1 LRFQVNHRVSETEIV
16 EGCLAGKKYYQDLL
30 YHKYASKMFGVC
42 FRYSQDKYKAED
54 ILQESFIK
62 VFQSLD
68 RFRKE
73 GSLEGWIRRIVVNTS
88 LEEHRKNVHMYPV
101 SDFEEAVL
109 EYSEEEV
116 LSGIAADE
124 LMSML
129 DQLSPGYRTIF
140 NLYAIEGYSHK
151 EIAEMLGI
159 SEGTSKSQLARARM
173 LLKEM
178 IVLRMAEGNE
188 QYAGK

>member
-1 LRFQVNHRVSETEIV
+1 MRFQVNHRVSETEIV

>member
-1 LRFQVNHRVSETEIV
+1 
-16 EGCLAGKKYYQDLL
+16 LAGKKYYQDLL